1 MRGWITAFAGRD
13 DGEDEWEMD
22 VLVDVGWSNSSSATP
37 LNTIQSASNFLTP
50 NNIVGLG
57 QQNVSAIH
65 PSTLGPEASVD
76 GTEPPYWALQNPGA
90 LNAWTAWGG
99 TGGPV
104 IHIEVDGWGVYRA
117 CNIDSAHQ
125 PCAARRSAV
134 APRARVGLPLLP
146 EATQRRP
153 RDVLSGGRRGREAR
167 ADCHHPHSARAPVGA
182 RITARWL

>member
-1 MRGWITAFAGRD
+1 MNNIGARRRSVYAQEKSEVRGWITAFAGRD

-22 VLVDVGWSNSSSATP
+22 VLVDV
-37 LNTIQSASNFLTP
+37 
-50 NNIVGLG
+50 
-57 QQNVSAIH
+57 
-65 PSTLGPEASVD
+65 GPEASVD

-146 EATQRRP
+146 EARQRRP